1 MEGTNVRIFTPT
13 HQEASQYCFD
23 NGLKLYKFCD
33 DAIKEKLEKVKKSKK
48 QTPKNEREKQ
58 SN

>member
-13 HQEASQYCFD
+13 HQEASNYCFE

-33 DAIKEKLEKVKKSKK
+33 DAIREKLEKVKKSKK
-48 QTPKNEREKQ
+48 NTRNEKKE
-58 SN
+58 N